1 MLHPTS
7 SVLDRLPAVVLVT
20 ILTGA
25 SFAAKPA
32 LAANESFFAGKT
44 VKVIIRSGPGGGN
57 DFYGRIIARHI
68 GKHIPGKPNT
78 IAINMPG
85 AGGIVAANY
94 LYNRAKRDG
103 TEIAILARD
112 IASVERIG
120 ATGLNYKTM
129 ELISLGSTTSDAFVW
144 VIAGKNPVNNLT
156 DLRRSKE
163 TLKFAG
169 TGEGTGSVQFV
180 RLLASDRLPVTAI
193 SGYSGTSE
201 KVQAILRGEV
211 QGTTGSYGA
220 LKPAM
225 KEEGLKVIGKLGNHP
240 DLKAVDDVRKHLQS
254 SDVRATASFMAA
266 PFVAGRP
273 FFTAPRVPADRVKI
287 LRMAFKATL
296 EDPTLLDEA
305 KRAKRDISYT
315 SPEEM
320 VDTYREA
327 LNAPEK
333 VVAAFKKPTKLVT
346 HKGKVTK
353 TARGGRL
360 VSIDYKGKEV
370 SARISGSRT
379 KVTIK
384 GRADKRKNIKVGMTC
399 GFTYPKPGAEAKT
412 VACN

>member
-1 MLHPTS
+1 MKHTTRIL
-7 SVLDRLPAVVLVT
+7 LGRLSAVAAIS
-20 ILTGA
+20 ILSGVA
-25 SFAAKPA
+25 VNMESA

-85 AGGIVAANY
+85 AGGMVAANY

-144 VIAGKNPVNNLT
+144 VIAGKHPVNNLP
-156 DLRRSKE
+156 DLRRFNGI
-163 TLKFAG
+163 LKFAG

-180 RLLASDRLPVTAI
+180 RMLASDGLPVTAI

-240 DLKAVDDVRKHLQS
+240 DLTAVDDVRKHLKS
-254 SDVRATASFMAA
+254 GDVRATASFMAA

-273 FFTAPRVPADRVKI
+273 FFTAPRVPANRVKI

-296 EDPTLLDEA
+296 EDPTLLEEA
-305 KRAKRDISYT
+305 RRARRDISYT
-315 SPEEM
+315 DPEEM
-320 VDTYREA
+320 AATYKEA
-327 LNAPEK
+327 LNAPDK
-333 VVAAFKKPTKLVT
+333 VIAAFKKPTALVT

-384 GRADKRKNIKVGMTC
+384 GRDDKRKNIKVGMTC

-412 VACN
+412 VACD